1 MSCLIFPFFSLSHFP
16 LNTNKCRRNPF
27 PDAMVLDHRSDVTR
41 VIYSRID
48 AIAKIANQDRRDGRT
63 KKGGEDHRYR
73 SIAKHGGT
81 ARDEPIGV
89 RLKYK
94 MGFEDSDGV
103 TRRFNYC
110 RPGATYNFCHRP
122 IAAFHLSSPRAR
134 SSATPPSPPLDFSAL
149 PATVA
154 RFFPASTD
162 FFPPFC
168 QSRKTAQKCDTVLP
182 SPD

>member
-1 MSCLIFPFFSLSHFP
+1 
-16 LNTNKCRRNPF
+16 
-27 PDAMVLDHRSDVTR
+27 MVLDHRSDVTR
-41 VIYSRID
+41 VIYSRVD
-48 AIAKIANQDRRDGRT
+48 AIAKIADRDRRGGGAKK
-63 KKGGEDHRYR
+63 KKGKERV
-73 SIAKHGGT
+73 APGGT
-81 ARDEPIGV
+81 PGTGVSRNTGERLATSEPIGV

-122 IAAFHLSSPRAR
+122 IAAFHLSSPRV
-134 SSATPPSPPLDFSAL
+134 PPPRPPLDFSAL